1 MVSRKVTINIPINDG
16 YVYESPD
23 GGNTIY
29 RRLPGE
35 DKRELFYESPAKKSL
50 HEKIMED
57 KLWGEIRRLSKT
69 NPALKDAVDKVMTVY
84 HLVKDNERT

>member
-1 MVSRKVTINIPINDG
+1 MVYEKVTISIPINDG

-35 DKRELFYESPAKKSL
+35 SERELYYESPKIKSL
-50 HEKIMED
+50 HEKLMED
-57 KLWGEIRRLSKT
+57 KLWGEIRRLAKT
-69 NPALKDAVDKVMTVY
+69 NHALKDAVDKVITVY
-84 HLVKDNERT
+84 NLVKDNERT